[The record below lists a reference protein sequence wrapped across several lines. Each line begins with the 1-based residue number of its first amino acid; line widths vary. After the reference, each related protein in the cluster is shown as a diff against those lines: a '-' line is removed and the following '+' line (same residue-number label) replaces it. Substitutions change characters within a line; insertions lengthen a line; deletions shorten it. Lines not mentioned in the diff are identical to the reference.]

1 MARAYGGV
9 SAAERIAERR
19 TRLVAAGR
27 ELLAEVGWRGTSLR
41 AVCARAGLADR
52 YFYESFENRDALLV
66 AVCEQVIAEAMAVCG
81 ERMAATRP
89 TYRARVRAAA
99 DAVLDLLDRDTGLVR
114 VLLLET
120 PDSPV
125 LDEQRRTMMRSLVDL
140 LVLATVDL
148 ESLRET
154 SDVQRRLGAHAILGA
169 LFELLAAWT
178 AGELDLP
185 RDELLDFVVHVAV
198 RIPGSGAVPS

>member
-9 SAAERIAERR
+9 SAAERVAERR
-19 TRLVAAGR
+19 IRLVAAGR
-27 ELLAEVGWRGTSLR
+27 ELLAEVGWTGTSLR
-41 AVCARAGLADR
+41 AVCARSGLADR

-66 AVCEQVIAEAMAVCG
+66 AVCEQVIAEAMEVCG
-81 ERMAATRP
+81 ERLAAAP
-89 TYRARVRAAA
+89 QTYRGRVRAAA

-125 LDEQRRTMMRSLVDL
+125 LNDQRRKMMGSLVDL
-140 LVLATVDL
+140 LVLATADL
-148 ESLRET
+148 ESLRGT
-154 SDVQRRLGAHAILGA
+154 SDVRRRLGAHAILGA

-178 AGELDLP
+178 AGELDIP
-185 RDELLDFVVHVAV
+185 REELLDFVVRMAV
-198 RIPGSGAVPS
+198 SLTG

>member
-9 SAAERIAERR
+9 SAEERVAERR

-41 AVCARAGLADR
+41 AVCARSGLADR
-52 YFYESFENRDALLV
+52 YFYESFETRDALLV
-66 AVCEQVIAEAMAVCG
+66 AVCDQVIAEAMVVCG
-81 ERMAATRP
+81 ERMAAASSS
-89 TYRARVRAAA
+89 YRARVRTAA
-99 DAVLDLLDRDTGLVR
+99 DAVLDLLDRDTELVR

-125 LDEQRRTMMRSLVDL
+125 LNDQRRKMMGSLVDL
-140 LVLATVDL
+140 LVLATADL
-148 ESLRET
+148 EALRRV
-154 SDVQRRLGAHAILGA
+154 SDVRRRLGAHAVLGA
-169 LFELLAAWT
+169 LFELLTAWT

-185 RDELLDFVVHVAV
+185 REELLDFVVQVAV
-198 RIPGSGAVPS
+198 SLVEAE